1 MYEGSYAVRRLFEVL
16 RPQYESEF
24 IGTTQSEGL
33 CMYSCVCTAVPLG
46 RYASTASS
54 SSAVA
59 QPRLLARNSRQ

>member
-1 MYEGSYAVRRLFEVL
+1 MYEGSYAVLVRRLFEVVL

-46 RYASTASS
+46 TLVLPTA
-54 SSAVA
+54 AA
-59 QPRLLARNSRQ
+59 Q

>member
-16 RPQYESEF
+16 RPQYESEV

-46 RYASTASS
+46 TLVLPAA
-54 SSAVA
+54 AA
-59 QPRLLARNSRQ
+59 Q